1 MGEWAQLANTTG
13 VALMVLAAVGMAMYR
28 LGVLISR
35 RVFGDPKANP
45 PIKGWVDAWM
55 DNQKDFHDRLT
66 SHTERQQELCER
78 HATAI
83 DTIAGVLTTHDG
95 LANHRTETLDE
106 LMKQHTDKNI
116 PDSPAAAI
124 DSIQRLRQAA
134 LATCV
139 MGRELA
145 NGDRED
151 MANRICSHCDAMEK
165 ILKEQ
170 KTS

>member
-13 VALMVLAAVGMAMYR
+13 VALMVLAAVGFAIWR
-28 LGVLISR
+28 LGSAVSKRI
-35 RVFGDPKANP
+35 FGTPDTNP
-45 PIKGWVDAWM
+45 PVKGWVDRWLE
-55 DNQKDFHDRLT
+55 NQEEFHDRLT

-95 LANHRTETLDE
+95 LANHRTEALDD
-106 LMKQHTDKNI
+106 LVKQHTDPTI

-151 MANRICSHCDAMEK
+151 MANRICSHCDAMEE
-165 ILKEQ
+165 ILKEK